1 MSPQLRDRIDA
12 CPDLPSLPAIAVQVL
27 ELAQADEAD
36 LTRIASVISQDPAL
50 TGKILKTVNSSF
62 YGRARAVGTISQAMV
77 VLGLQS
83 VKTLVLGFSLVGGM
97 NTKKKDGAF
106 DHKRYW
112 KHSLFTAAA
121 ARQIA
126 QRVNLLQV
134 EEVFLAGLLADIGM
148 LVLDRVIGEAYGK
161 VANAPS
167 HQSLAAA
174 EIAAFQTTH
183 GEVSGYLVG
192 QWKLPPLLA
201 TPIEFHHDSINVT
214 DPALKKLA
222 DVVGMASQ
230 CADVFNDADPS
241 AALAALRGKWFPSF
255 GIDQASGDAMMAEI
269 HSKAK
274 EIASLFDINIGESEP
289 YERVLQRANE
299 ALIKLMLQTQQ
310 QNQQL
315 RVAAT
320 TDHLT
325 GLNNRQEFESRAGA
339 MFAETLKTENGAM
352 SVILLDLDRFKSI
365 NDTHGHPAGD
375 AVLKAVGKLVMN
387 NARGC
392 DVAARY
398 GGEEMII
405 ALPDT
410 PQNLAS
416 AVAESMRSV
425 LRSKP
430 IQVDGVDIAVTAS
443 FGVATYEIGSPLKSL
458 AHLVKA
464 ADLALYQAKH
474 TGRDRVKVF
483 TTTAAQAA

>member
-1 MSPQLRDRIDA
+1 MSPQLRDKINA
-12 CPDLPSLPAIAVQVL
+12 CSDLPSLPAIAVQVL

-62 YGRARAVGTISQAMV
+62 YGRARAVSTISQAMV

-148 LVLDRVIGEAYGK
+148 LVLDRVIGESYGK
-161 VANAPS
+161 TAVTPS
-167 HQSLAAA
+167 HQTLAAA
-174 EIAAFQTTH
+174 EAAAYQTTH
-183 GEVSGYLVG
+183 AEVSGYLVG

-201 TPIEFHHDSINVT
+201 TPIEFHHDSAAVT
-214 DPALKKLA
+214 DPTLKKLA

-230 CADVFNDADPS
+230 CADVFTDADPS
-241 AALAALRGKWFPSF
+241 GALAAVRGRWFPAF
-255 GIDQASGDAMMAEI
+255 GIDAAAGDTMMAQI
-269 HSKAK
+269 QVKAK
-274 EIASLFDINIGESEP
+274 EIAALFDIQIGETEP

-299 ALIKLMLQTQQ
+299 ALVKMVLQTQQ

-339 MFAETLKTENGAM
+339 MFAEAASGNRSM

-416 AVAESMRSV
+416 AVAES
-425 LRSKP
+425 LRLSLRAKP
-430 IQVDGVDIAVTAS
+430 IHVDGVDIPVTAS
-443 FGVATYEIGSPLKSL
+443 LGVATFETGSPLKSL
-458 AHLVKA
+458 AHLVKG

-474 TGRDRVKVF
+474 AGRDRVKVY
-483 TTTAAQAA
+483 TTATAQAA